1 MLNLRHLETMII
13 TADAGSFR
21 KAAERM
27 YVTPSAIIKQIDAL
41 EEETG
46 TVLFERTS
54 RGLQLTAAG
63 HSLYTD
69 GKLLLEY
76 AEKSIQRARS
86 SADDESSVLR
96 VATSPVTSADLIT
109 DYWVRIYEQW
119 PQLKIQIIP
128 FQNTPTEISRV
139 FAGLG
144 TEIDML
150 TGICDETHYAYRNC
164 SGTALLDAKVKI
176 AVSRRHLFAHRADI
190 VPKDLKGSDILLISP
205 GRIHAMDSIR
215 AYLKEEIKDVRIH
228 DFDHLDMQVFND
240 CEKKGWL
247 LVTSE
252 QWAKAHPMLNI
263 VDVAW
268 QYTIPY
274 GILHAVFPSE
284 KVKKFLSLISKE

>member
-46 TVLFERTS
+46 TVLFDRTS

-76 AEKSIQRARS
+76 AEKSVARARS
-86 SADDESSVLR
+86 SADDESNVLR

-128 FQNTPTEISRV
+128 FQNTPSDISRV

-144 TEIDML
+144 SEIDML
-150 TGICDETHYAYRNC
+150 TGICDKIHYSYRNC
-164 SGTALLDAKVKI
+164 SGTALMDVKVKI
-176 AVSRRHLFAHRADI
+176 AVSRRHPFAHRTDI
-190 VPKDLKGSDILLISP
+190 TPQDLKGSDILLISP
-205 GRIHAMDSIR
+205 DRIQAMDSIR
-215 AYLKEEIKDVRIH
+215 RYLKEEIKDVRIH

-252 QWAKAHPMLNI
+252 QWAKAHPMLSI
-263 VDVAW
+263 VDVSW
-268 QYTIPY
+268 QFTIPY
-274 GILHAVFPSE
+274 GILHSVFPSE
-284 KVKKFLSLISKE
+284 KVKEFLSLIVKE